1 MPQRQL
7 MFHGLEQTSSLLLLL
22 AGVTVAIVCIVLLFR
37 YERRLVT
44 RRLGMTLLG
53 LRIAAIVTLL
63 LMLLEPVVG
72 WTLNREQTGRVI
84 VAVDVSESMET
95 ADEHA
100 DDAEKL
106 RWARALGLI
115 GNERNA
121 DQIDAWIAAYED
133 GREPEWVT
141 ADESEDPQR
150 RQALADGRRE
160 FAENAMEQVTSLSRL
175 EIARRLLAE
184 GSEPLIDR
192 LDALAIAETHAFG
205 GKTIGLDPQE
215 LAVSLEEITA
225 SVQPGVTNLSEGLFA
240 GSEAADGTPLAGVIL
255 WTDGRDTGPVAPRQ
269 LVARAASRG
278 VPVYPVLIGSSRR
291 PRDLAIGA
299 VDAPTTVYVDDE
311 PVVRADVISYGYEGQ
326 QLVVHIE
333 KVGAEEESRQTE
345 TFVAD
350 RPSRR
355 VEFALPAE
363 DLGRHKYRIWIE
375 NDPEETRDDNNE
387 KSFTITVVDD
397 SSRVLLV
404 EGEGRWEFRYLH
416 NALARDDRVQVDP
429 IVFDQPYMGVLPDT
443 FFPRTLDLQDDLA
456 DAVGDTS
463 FADYD
468 IVLLGD
474 VAPFHV
480 GPAAWEQLDRYVRE
494 EGGTLVLT
502 AGKNYFPLAHDSLV
516 LRDLLPVRNPRP
528 FQVAG
533 EVTARPPASRGFTL
547 QLTPEGTS
555 ETIFQLDADPAANSR
570 IWASLPGHPWGM
582 VGEAR
587 GGTTVWATAVDPD
600 NRQQGLKA
608 ERENALI
615 VHQYLG
621 AGQVLWIGIDSTWRW
636 RFRTGDRYHH
646 RFWGQLV
653 RWAAEFK
660 AAVGNEFVRFGPDR
674 SLITEGEDVLLR
686 ARWKPNFLRR
696 FPDVTATANV
706 YPAGQRDEAPVMSI
720 ELKPDLDSSL
730 LHKATATGLQAGNYE
745 VELQIEGAEVVDRPI
760 VAELIVSPQL
770 TNELADLAADREL
783 LQQIARETGGRL
795 FLPDEVNQI
804 PDLFRDVTQA
814 SSEYRE
820 EPLWNQWPAF
830 ILLCLILMAEW
841 VLRKLNGLP

>member
-1 MPQRQL
+1 
-7 MFHGLEQTSSLLLLL
+7 MFHGLELTSSLLLLL
-22 AGVTVAIVCIVLLFR
+22 GGVAIAIVCIVLLYR

-44 RRLGMTLLG
+44 RRLGVTLLS

-63 LMLLEPVVG
+63 LMLLEPVIG

-100 DDAEKL
+100 DEAEKL

-121 DQIDAWIAAYED
+121 EQIDAWIAAYEAD
-133 GREPEWVT
+133 REPEWV
-141 ADESEDPQR
+141 AEDETDDPDR

-160 FAENAMEQVTSLSRL
+160 FAENAMQQAMSLTRL
-175 EIARRLLAE
+175 DIARRLLTD
-184 GSEPLIDR
+184 GSEPLIDQ
-192 LDALAIAETHAFG
+192 LDQLAITEAHAFG
-205 GKTIGLDPQE
+205 GQTIALDPRE
-215 LAVSLEEITA
+215 LEQNLDEISA
-225 SVQPGVTNLSEGLFA
+225 SVQPGVTNLTEGLFA
-240 GSEAADGTPLAGVIL
+240 GAGATDGPPLAGVIV
-255 WTDGRDTGPVAPRQ
+255 WTDGRDTGPIATRQ
-269 LVARAASRG
+269 LIARAASRG
-278 VPVYPVLIGSSRR
+278 VPIYPVLLGSSRR
-291 PRDLAIGA
+291 PRDLAIGV
-299 VDAPTTVYVDDE
+299 VDAPSTVYVEDE
-311 PVVRADVISYGYEGQ
+311 PVVKADVMSYGYEGR
-326 QLVVHIE
+326 QLSVHLE
-333 KVGAEEESRQTE
+333 KVGDEEQSRQTQQ
-345 TFVAD
+345 FVAD

-355 VEFALPAE
+355 IEFALPAE
-363 DLGRHKYRIWIE
+363 DVGRHKYRIWIDS
-375 NDPEETRDDNNE
+375 DPEETRDDNNE

-397 SSRVLLV
+397 TSRVLLV
-404 EGEGRWEFRYLH
+404 EGEGRWEFRYLL
-416 NALARDDRVQVDP
+416 NALNRDDRVQVDP
-429 IVFDQPYMGVLPDT
+429 ILFDQPYMGVLPDT
-443 FFPRTLDLQDDLA
+443 FFPRTLNLQDDRA

-480 GPAAWEQLDRYVRE
+480 GPAVWEQLDRYVRE

-502 AGKNYFPLAHDSLV
+502 AGKNYFPRAHDSLI

-533 EVTARPPASRGFTL
+533 EVAARSPASRGFAL
-547 QLTPEGTS
+547 QLTPEGID
-555 ETIFQLDADPAANSR
+555 ETIFQLNADPAANSR
-570 IWASLPGHPWGM
+570 IWAALPGHPWGM

-587 GGTTVWATAVDPD
+587 GGTTVWATAVDPE
-600 NRQQGLKA
+600 NRPRGLRA

-636 RFRTGDRYHH
+636 RLRTGDLYHH

-674 SLITEGEDVLLR
+674 SMISEGEEVLLR

-696 FPDVTATANV
+696 FPDVTATANIF
-706 YPAGQRDEAPVMSI
+706 PAGQRDEAPMMSI

-730 LHKATATGLQAGNYE
+730 LHKATARGLPAGNYE
-745 VELQIEGAEVVDRPI
+745 IELQIEGAEAVDRPI

-783 LQQIARETGGRL
+783 LQRLARETGGRM
-795 FLPDEVNQI
+795 FLPDEVGEI
-804 PDLFRDVTQA
+804 PDLFRDVTES

-820 EPLWNQWPAF
+820 QPLWNQWPAF
-830 ILLCLILMAEW
+830 AVLCTILMAEW